1 MKRKLYI
8 IFDRFHSTEAGGL
21 VSAYVSLYD
30 LLKNDYDIEIISV
43 MNAEGENHDR
53 LKDVKVHYLTKTDFF
68 PRLKVLVQAVKKF
81 RFHIVLK
88 EIFNLIRY
96 LAFIPFAK
104 KKMNRIISNDDIVIS
119 SSPAASMYIPKNV
132 KFIQEI
138 HTKFEYFWGDNFLGS
153 LQRKLMSKPYITVF
167 RTKSDMEKGS
177 HYFNSTY
184 SYNFIDKDVFDHT
197 VSIGEEKRK
206 HRIIYMGRF
215 VKEKN
220 IPKMIECAKQL
231 KKKIPDFT
239 LDMYGTGVLV
249 EDVSKLIHENGL
261 EKNVHLCGFCNDKN
275 IFDNYSLLWLTS
287 DFEGMSMTIIEAKA
301 KGVPTISTNWGDGVF
316 EVIHDKE
323 DGFVEDTVEDIV
335 NQTVELMND
344 KELLINI
351 SKNAYANFDEFSKEN
366 AYNRWIKLLKEFEG
380 ELKWCASSV

>member
-380 ELKWCASSV
+380 ELK

>member
-8 IFDRFHSTEAGGL
+8 VFDRFHSTEAGGL

-30 LLKNDYDIEIISV
+30 LLKNEYDIEIISV

-68 PRLKVLVQAVKKF
+68 PRLKVLVQALKKY

-104 KKMNRIISNDDIVIS
+104 KKMNRIISNKDIVIS

-167 RTKSDMEKGS
+167 RTKSDMEKAS

-197 VSIGEEKRK
+197 ISIGEEKRK
-206 HRIIYMGRF
+206 HKIIYMGRF

-220 IPKMIECAKQL
+220 LPKMIECAKQL

-249 EDVSKLIHENGL
+249 EDVSKLIHENDL
-261 EKNVHLCGFCNDKN
+261 EKNVHLCGFSSDKN

-287 DFEGMSMTIIEAKA
+287 DFEGFGLVIIEAKA
-301 KGVPTISTNWGDGVF
+301 KGVPTISTNWGEGVF

-323 DGFVEDTVEDIV
+323 DGYVENSVDAFVKRTKDLLLDEDS
-335 NQTVELMND
+335 
-344 KELLINI
+344 LIKV
-351 SKNAYANFDEFSKEN
+351 SKNALNNFDEFSKEN
-366 AYNRWIKLLKEFEG
+366 AYKRWIQLLKEFEG
-380 ELKWCASSV
+380 ELE

>member
-104 KKMNRIISNDDIVIS
+104 KKMNRIISNNDIVIS
-119 SSPAASMYIPKNV
+119 SSPAASMYIPKNA

-138 HTKFEYFWGDNFLGS
+138 HTKFEYFWGTNKLGR
-153 LQRKLMSKPYITVF
+153 LQSKLMSKPYITVF

-197 VSIGEEKRK
+197 ISIGEEKRK
-206 HRIIYMGRF
+206 HKIIYMGRF

-220 IPKMIECAKQL
+220 LPKMIACAKLL
-231 KKKIPDFT
+231 KQQIPDFT

-249 EDVSKLIHENGL
+249 DDISKLIHEIDL
-261 EKNVHLCGFCNDKN
+261 EENVHLCGFSSDKN

-380 ELKWCASSV
+380 ELE